1 MLFIYIYM
9 KISDDIELNDKVEL
23 MEIDK
28 EDYFDW
34 LVKYIDNGGEIDE
47 YYDRKFD
54 DDEWYYA
61 EGEFQKSNI
70 NVMVDEI
77 NVDYTD
83 NNLYN
88 NNNVF
93 NLYDY
98 TCNGSVPIYNDM
110 LVDFAERYP
119 EYILNL
125 SKQFESMNVDYVT
138 ENKSPEDIV
147 STTNLQEE
155 LTVNGNGI
163 GYTKESD
170 VDFWESVKNDKYLKI
185 MYQQRCDFCEWNGE
199 VNSDETELDKHNHKD
214 PVMIDSN
221 IPNNHTVRKARV
233 VSTHESNI
241 YPDGFYTKREF
252 SDMVENYEPESEIQ
266 YPFTRIKDDKIINSK
281 PTQGGNHIFTDDEFI
296 YTVKIPEKVKKIKS
310 LNMSEKVFKRSKYNK
325 ISEERSSISSTIM
338 DDFMDDF
345 MEQYPTEIVKDYL
358 DTDELSLKNVR
369 RVSYGDIKDYEY
381 KYYDDR
387 QSINIPSLLYGF
399 FFLFLIVLYLVF
411 SNLIILLY
419 ILLIPVAFAVIN
431 VKNYYNIDIVEKRRK
446 Y

>member
-1 MLFIYIYM
+1 MQ
-9 KISDDIELNDKVEL
+9 ISDDIELNDKVEL

-119 EYILNL
+119 KYILNL

-147 STTNLQEE
+147 STTNVQEE

-185 MYQQRCDFCEWNGE
+185 MYEQRCDFCEWNGE
-199 VNSDETELDKHNHKD
+199 VNSDETELDTHYHKD

-252 SDMVENYEPESEIQ
+252 SDMVENYEPVSEIQ
-266 YPFTRIKDDKIINSK
+266 YPFTKIKDDNIINSK
-281 PTQGGNHIFTDDEFI
+281 PTQGGNYIFTDDEFI
-296 YTVKIPEKVKKIKS
+296 YEVKIPEKVKKKF
-310 LNMSEKVFKRSKYNK
+310 NMSEKAFVRGQDAMICVKN
-325 ISEERSSISSTIM
+325 SSSLSTYVDYFIA
-338 DDFMDDF
+338 
-345 MEQYPTEIVKDYL
+345 QTYYPTEIVKDYL
-358 DTDELSLKNVR
+358 DTYELSLQNVR

-381 KYYDDR
+381 YDDR
-387 QSINIPSLLYGF
+387 QSINTPSLLYGF
-399 FFLFLIVLYLVF
+399 FSLFLIVLYLVF
-411 SNLIILLY
+411 SNLIFLLLL
-419 ILLIPVAFAVIN
+419 LLIPVAFSIIN
-431 VKNYYNIDIVEKRRK
+431 VTNYYNIDIVEKRRK